1 MLMLIAAALVVLGTS
16 PDWVQVSDAEVGNE
30 ISFGIGNAAMAQI
43 DAGTE
48 THWISTCSRSVHQAI
63 SLGLTFGI
71 LYIALAWVAFFTTHK
86 ALQAK
91 APLLK
96 WIVSAFLA
104 SLALLG
110 AGLFV
115 TATIDLNACDLVV
128 VEQLHSTTVPNK

>member
-1 MLMLIAAALVVLGTS
+1 MLGTS
-16 PDWVQVSDAEVGNE
+16 PDWVQVLDAEVGNE
-30 ISFGIGNAAMAQI
+30 IRFGIGNDALAQV

-48 THWISTCSRSVHQAI
+48 TRWVSTCSRSMYQAI

-71 LYIALAWVAFFTTHK
+71 LFIALAWIAFFTTHK

-96 WIVSAFLA
+96 WFVSAFLA

-110 AGLFV
+110 TGLFV
-115 TATIDLNACDLVV
+115 TATIDLNACDLVE

>member
-1 MLMLIAAALVVLGTS
+1 MLIAGAFVVLGTS
-16 PDWVQVSDAEVGNE
+16 PDWVQVSDAEVGYE
-30 ISFGIGNAAMAQI
+30 TRFGIGSDAVAQV

-48 THWISTCSRSVHQAI
+48 THWVSTCSRSVYQSI
-63 SLGLTFGI
+63 SLRLTFSF
-71 LYIALAWVAFFTTHK
+71 LFIALAWIAFFTTHK

-96 WIVSAFLA
+96 WFVSAFLA

-115 TATIDLNACDLVV
+115 TAAIDLNTCDLVE